1 MAPHRSLPVAAAMV
15 AVVGLLVPVVG
26 IGVFDGGIVWLAVL
40 LVAATALLVAIRLD
54 RARDT
59 DGDVWELIPN
69 RQYTG
74 RHAESGGLA
83 RDEQEAALSAVEEQ
97 AEARDR
103 GRH

>member
-1 MAPHRSLPVAAAMV
+1 MAPHTSLRVAAAV
-15 AVVGLLVPVVG
+15 VVGLLVPVVG
-26 IGVFDGGIVWLAVL
+26 IGVLDGGVVWLSVP
-40 LVAATALLVAIRLD
+40 VVVVTALLVAIRLD
-54 RARDT
+54 RARDA
-59 DGDVWELIPN
+59 DGDVWELIPS

-103 GRH
+103 DRH